1 MKRQA
6 VLITALTLVSNLALA
21 NCDLTRYRWE
31 CDIQLH
37 IKPTREAHSLVHCDQ
52 TYGYVTTAQY
62 DIITRYQRANVNL
75 SVTVNDEFV
84 DSPCVGA
91 GR

>member
-1 MKRQA
+1 MKRQS
-6 VLITALTLVSNLALA
+6 VLITALTLASNLALA
-21 NCDLTRYRWE
+21 NCDLTRYRWG

-37 IKPTREAHSLVHCDQ
+37 IKPTPYAHSLVHCEQ
-52 TYGYVTTAQY
+52 TYGYVTKAQY

-84 DSPCVGA
+84 DGPCIGA